1 LVKKLVAVLILCL
14 SLGAVAALAQS
25 LQGPGNPEVPGMSLI
40 PAGDYW
46 MGRVHFFIMHEIGWL
61 QRDRLDDEPAHKI
74 HIDSFYIDKYEVSN
88 EEYKRF
94 ADETKRETPWHWP
107 HGNFTKGEE
116 RIPVTNV
123 DWDDAGAYCKWAGKR
138 LPSEAEWE
146 KAARG
151 GLDRQMFPWGN
162 EGVRMRTVAAGQKPT
177 PTGKHANTNYPA
189 GPLPIGSYPPNGYG
203 LFDMAGNVWE
213 WTNDWYTRDYYSFS
227 PRKNPHGPETGTY
240 RVIRGGGW
248 SDSVDEQTLM
258 NNYRN
263 YTYPN
268 TKTFTIG
275 FRCVKKAQVP
285 SAQ

>member
-1 LVKKLVAVLILCL
+1 
-14 SLGAVAALAQS
+14 
-25 LQGPGNPEVPGMSLI
+25 M
-40 PAGDYW
+40 
-46 MGRVHFFIMHEIGWL
+46 
-61 QRDRLDDEPAHKI
+61 
-74 HIDSFYIDKYEVSN
+74 
-88 EEYKRF
+88 
-94 ADETKRETPWHWP
+94 
-107 HGNFTKGEE
+107 
-116 RIPVTNV
+116 TNV
-123 DWDDAGAYCKWAGKR
+123 DWDDAGAYCKWAAKR
-138 LPSEAEWE
+138 LPTEAEWE

-177 PTGKHANTNYPA
+177 PTGKHANTNYPS

-203 LFDMAGNVWE
+203 LYDMAGNVWE

-227 PRKNPHGPETGTY
+227 PRKNPQGPETGTY
-240 RVIRGGGW
+240 KVIRGGGW

-275 FRCVKKAQVP
+275 FRCAKNAQVP
-285 SAQ
+285 RAQ